1 MKHLYIVSTAIALL
15 VAATSCDRTN
25 PFLGGGS
32 FVTFSCD
39 GTLNVSEDAGTFV
52 IPVRAI
58 GEHGDFTVTV
68 SNVDGTAVSNTH
80 YKMVEPAS
88 GVLNFTAA
96 DTLKNVVIEL
106 KHIPGY
112 IEPGKWDFTLNIDN
126 ATGGL
131 ERGSRRSV
139 AVNILDA
146 DHPLKHFIGT
156 WVGDGES
163 YFDGATSF
171 AIVVEPDANDIT
183 KLNFYDLCPYFATY
197 DYRGP
202 AVGVCSEDLMTMTL
216 AAEQPTGYVDSDS
229 GQAVSFTGFDG
240 TLCEIVITG
249 TEDGSTITI
258 QNDYW
263 GCHLNGYEPSGGWY
277 SLYVGP
283 LTLTRQ

>member
-1 MKHLYIVSTAIALL
+1 MKRLYIISAAFALL
-15 VAATSCDRTN
+15 VAAASCDRTDPFIGGN
-25 PFLGGGS
+25 P

-39 GTLNVSEDAGTFV
+39 GTLNVVEDAGTFT

-68 SNVDGTAVSNTH
+68 SSVDGTAISNTH

-96 DTLKNVVIEL
+96 DTLKNVVVEL
-106 KHIPGY
+106 THIPGY

-131 ERGSRRSV
+131 DRGSRRSV

-156 WVGDGES
+156 WVGTAES
-163 YFDGATSF
+163 YFDGPTNF

-183 KLNFYDLCPYFATY
+183 KLNFYDLCPYVGGY
-197 DYRGP
+197 GYRGP
-202 AVGVCSEDLMTMTL
+202 VVGTCSEDLMTMTL
-216 AAEQPTGYVDSDS
+216 ACPTNLGDDVEM
-229 GQAVSFTGFDG
+229 TGFDG
-240 TLCEIVITG
+240 TLCDIVITG

-263 GCHLNGYEPSGGWY
+263 GAHVEGYEPSAGWY
-277 SLYVGP
+277 SLYMGP
-283 LTLTRQ
+283 ASFNRQ